1 MNVASGP
8 QFAFRPLDESEALPA
23 ADFRRR
29 WFDTRTPVVL
39 RGLVGAWPACRTWSP
54 ASLAQRF
61 AAQPVEVMRVA
72 NEELCGASP
81 YRERCTMPFAEMVA
95 RLTEPS
101 GRDLY
106 LVAQNR
112 LLADPAFDALWSDM
126 DLAPEWFDASARS
139 THVSLWMSP
148 PGAVTPLHYD
158 LVDTLLAQVH
168 GTKRVIVASPADT
181 PHLYKG
187 PVGYSLADPEPPSS
201 AAFPLLAQA
210 TLYKTE
216 IAPGDALFLPGEWWH
231 HVRSLT
237 PSISLSL
244 RNFAWSS
251 PRSPY

>member
-1 MNVASGP
+1 MNIASSSQP
-8 QFAFRPLDESEALPA
+8 VFRPLEECEALPA
-23 ADFRRR
+23 AEFRRR

-39 RGLVGAWPACRTWSP
+39 RGLVRGWPACRTWAP

-72 NEELCGASP
+72 NEELRGASP
-81 YRERCTMPFAEMVA
+81 YRERRTMPFAELVE
-95 RLTEPS
+95 RLAEPA

-112 LLADPAFDALWSDM
+112 LLADPTFDALWSDM
-126 DLAPEWFDASARS
+126 DLMPEWFDASARI

-158 LVDTLLAQVH
+158 LLDTLLAQVY

-181 PHLYKG
+181 PNLYKG
-187 PVGYSLADPEPPSS
+187 PVGYSVADPEPPASV
-201 AAFPLLAQA
+201 AFPLLAQA
-210 TLYKTE
+210 TLYETE
-216 IAPGDALFLPGEWWH
+216 ITPGDALFLPGEWWH

>member
-1 MNVASGP
+1 MNVAGQSKSELL
-8 QFAFRPLDESEALPA
+8 PLEECEPLSA
-23 ADFRRR
+23 AEFRRR
-29 WFDTRTPVVL
+29 WFDTRRPVVL
-39 RGLVGAWPACRTWSP
+39 RGLVQKWPACRTWSP

-72 NEELCGASP
+72 KEARGASP
-81 YRERCTMPFAEMVA
+81 YREACTMRFDELVA
-95 RLTEPS
+95 RLAEPA
-101 GRDLY
+101 GHDLY

-112 LLADPAFDALWSDM
+112 LLANPAFNTLWSDV
-126 DLAPEWFDASARS
+126 DLEPEWFDASARS

-158 LVDTLLAQVH
+158 LLDTLLAQVH
-168 GTKRVIVASPADT
+168 GAKRVIVAAPADT

-187 PVGYSLADPEPPSS
+187 PVGYSLADPEPPGS
-201 AAFPLLAQA
+201 AAWPLLARA
-210 TLYKTE
+210 SLYVTE
-216 IAPGDALFLPGEWWH
+216 LAAGDALFIPGEWWH

-251 PRSPY
+251 PLSPY